1 MSTVEEKQS
10 KFSRGLLL
18 FFIGATALFFI
29 VLIVLFLMSTFGKSE
44 KEAVALLAGNH
55 YAIVKEENSYTLYDQ
70 KENKPI
76 LEDVNGYFGARNIRS
91 YVKNDTELVSID
103 EKEEE
108 YTKKPLE
115 KATQAEKDMFKKMK
129 KLD

>member
-1 MSTVEEKQS
+1 MEEKQS

-76 LEDVNGYFGARNIRS
+76 LKDVNGYFGARNIRS

-108 YTKKPLE
+108 YTKKDR
-115 KATQAEKDMFKKMK
+115 KSVV
-129 KLD
+129 

>member
-1 MSTVEEKQS
+1 MEK
-10 KFSRGLLL
+10 R
-18 FFIGATALFFI
+18 
-29 VLIVLFLMSTFGKSE
+29 

-76 LEDVNGYFGARNIRS
+76 LKDVNGYFGARNIRS

-103 EKEEE
+103 EKKRNIRKTARKSHSSRKR
-108 YTKKPLE
+108 YV
-115 KATQAEKDMFKKMK
+115 
-129 KLD
+129 